1 MKTFEGGLSR
11 AADLSLIGIGS
22 LALFGWAARG
32 PDYYN
37 FDEGVYAE
45 IAREIA
51 RTGQL
56 LTPRCN
62 GVPYFEKPP
71 LIYWFSALSF
81 RLFGT
86 TTWAGRLPIVL
97 FGAIGVVALYWLMA
111 LWRNQTAAR
120 AASVCLATSFGY
132 FIYART
138 LMMDAPLTALFVVA
152 MAAFFSA
159 WRRPER
165 ARPMLALTAASLGMA
180 VMVKGLIGIALP
192 VLAAAIAGT
201 FSTDLRA
208 FLKRIGWR
216 GGLMMAAIFVAVA
229 APWHLLVEIRHPHA
243 MNHYLVAGQL
253 RRYLEGADSLD
264 VVPLGVGAYLG
275 ATAAWFMPWVI
286 FLPPAIATA
295 LWEARR
301 RSPDRDLLIAA
312 LAWSFTAVAFFIV
325 SPARLEYY
333 ALPALPGLAILVGY
347 WWSRVELPSAAARN
361 CFAAML
367 VVATLGWIATL
378 AVAHAPIFD
387 RLYAVLNEQYR
398 NASGA
403 VQPSFAELTPAVII
417 ELIALTSAG
426 FLGLFAVRHARRRMA
441 FVSML
446 ALAIVSNW
454 AVHRGLEVMEP
465 YSSVAPLAHDIAK
478 TIAPN
483 DAVVIMGPF
492 EAAAPVAFY
501 LRRRVMIVD
510 GLGGDLRQGR
520 EMDAATNRY
529 FLDDASLNRLW
540 NRSGRRVYLVIVNGD
555 PAADPPPPTPA
566 WRLQEMPSGALYS
579 NRPR

>member
-1 MKTFEGGLSR
+1 MKTSEGGRAR

-22 LALFGWAARG
+22 LALFGWAARS

-51 RTGQL
+51 RTGRM

-71 LIYWFSALSF
+71 LVYWLSAFSY

-86 TTWAGRLPIVL
+86 ATWAGRLPIVL
-97 FGAIGVVALYWLMA
+97 FGAIGVMALYWLMT
-111 LWRNQTAAR
+111 LWRNRAAAL

-132 FIYART
+132 FIYSRT
-138 LMMDAPLTALFVVA
+138 LMMDAPLTALFAVA
-152 MAAFFSA
+152 MAAFFTA

-165 ARPMLALTAASLGMA
+165 PLPMLAVTAATLGMA

-192 VLAAAIAGT
+192 ALATLLAAAFSAG
-201 FSTDLRA
+201 LRA
-208 FLKRIGWR
+208 FLRRIGWR
-216 GGLMMAAIFVAVA
+216 GGIVMAAIFVDVA
-229 APWHLLVEIRHPHA
+229 APWHLFVEIRHPHV
-243 MNHYLVAGQL
+243 MVHYLVAGQL
-253 RRYLEGADSLD
+253 RGYMQGADGLD

-275 ATAAWFMPWVI
+275 ATTAWFLPWAI
-286 FLPPAIATA
+286 FLPPAIAMA
-295 LWEARR
+295 LRDIRR
-301 RSPDRDLLIAA
+301 RAPDHDLLVAA
-312 LAWSFTAVAFFIV
+312 LAWSFTAIAFFVV

-361 CFAAML
+361 CFEAML
-367 VVATLGWIATL
+367 IVAALGSIAAL
-378 AVAHAPIFD
+378 ASARLPIFD

-398 NASGA
+398 NASGVA
-403 VQPSFAELTPAVII
+403 PPSFAALTPAVFA
-417 ELIALTSAG
+417 ELIALTGAG
-426 FLGLFAVRHARRRMA
+426 FLGLYAARRARRRLA
-441 FVSML
+441 FAGML

-454 AVHRGLEVMEP
+454 AVHRGLEVMTP
-465 YSSVAPLAHDIAK
+465 YCSVAPLARGVAK
-478 TIAPN
+478 TIAPD

-492 EAAAPVAFY
+492 EAASPVAFY
-501 LRRRVMIVD
+501 LHRRVMIVD
-510 GLGGDLRQGR
+510 GLGGDLREGR
-520 EMDAATNRY
+520 EIDSAANRY
-529 FLDDASLNRLW
+529 FLDDASFHQLW
-540 NRSGRRVYLVIVNGD
+540 AKSGRRVYLVIVTGD

-566 WRLQEMPSGALYS
+566 WRLQEIPSGAVYS
-579 NRPR
+579 NRP

>member
-1 MKTFEGGLSR
+1 MKPSERERTR
-11 AADLSLIGIGS
+11 AADLSLVGIGS

-45 IAREIA
+45 VAREIA

-71 LIYWFSALSF
+71 LVYWLSALSY

-86 TTWAGRLPIVL
+86 ATWAGRLPVVL
-97 FGAIGVVALYWLMA
+97 FGAIGVMALYWLIA
-111 LWRNQTAAR
+111 LWRNRAAAL

-159 WRRPER
+159 WQRPER
-165 ARPMLALTAASLGMA
+165 TRPMLALTAATLGLA

-192 VLAAAIAGT
+192 ALAAAVAGI
-201 FSTDLRA
+201 FSADLRA
-208 FLKRIGWR
+208 FLKRIGWS
-216 GGLMMAAIFVAVA
+216 GAIMMTAIFVTVA
-229 APWHLLVEIRHPHA
+229 APWHLLVEIRYPHVMA
-243 MNHYLVAGQL
+243 HYLVAGQL
-253 RRYLEGADSLD
+253 RRYMQGADSLD

-275 ATAAWFMPWVI
+275 ATTVWFLPWAI
-286 FLPPAIATA
+286 FLPPAIAIA
-295 LWEARR
+295 LRDIRR
-301 RSPDRDLLIAA
+301 RAPEHDLLVAA
-312 LAWSFTAVAFFIV
+312 LAWSFTAVAFFLV

-333 ALPALPGLAILVGY
+333 ALPALPGFAILVGY
-347 WWSRVELPSAAARN
+347 WWSRVELPSLAARN

-367 VVATLGWIATL
+367 IVAALGWVVAL
-378 AVAHAPIFD
+378 ASAHLPIID

-403 VQPSFAELTPAVII
+403 VQPSLKELTPAVIV
-417 ELIALTSAG
+417 ELITLTGAG
-426 FLGLFAVRHARRRMA
+426 CLGLIAAWRKHKRVAFAG
-441 FVSML
+441 ML
-446 ALAIVSNW
+446 ALAIVSIW

-465 YSSVAPLAHDIAK
+465 YCSVAPLARGVAK
-478 TIAPN
+478 TITPA

-492 EAAAPVAFY
+492 EAASPIAFY
-501 LRRRVMIVD
+501 LRRPVMIVD
-510 GLGGDLRQGR
+510 GLGGDLREGR
-520 EMDAATNRY
+520 EIDSTASRY
-529 FLDDASLNRLW
+529 FLDDASFRQLW
-540 NRSGRRVYLVIVNGD
+540 TKSGRRVYLVIVNGD
-555 PAADPPPPTPA
+555 PVADPPPPAPA
-566 WRLQEMPSGALYS
+566 WRIQELPSGAVYS
-579 NRPR
+579 NRP